1 LIFSEEGSFIINNW
15 STIEKLLNS
24 VKILRAELAEL
35 LNSLEEELKER
46 DWWSEG
52 LIFTRSSSTG
62 VYISTEQWTTED
74 RKIIWIGIEN
84 FTLETLFGNERP
96 PQCYLWVAGAK
107 EKAKITNDLGE
118 IFINDPHLRDY
129 YPGKSGSYIL
139 IKPIK
144 KQVNISDDQL
154 NDLIKEEVAEFIEKA
169 YLAIKDYKLEL

>member
-1 LIFSEEGSFIINNW
+1 MIFSEEGSFIINNW

-35 LNSLEEELKER
+35 LYSLEEEIKER

-84 FTLETLFGNERP
+84 FTLETLFWKFFFFSL
-96 PQCYLWVAGAK
+96 Y
-107 EKAKITNDLGE
+107 
-118 IFINDPHLRDY
+118 
-129 YPGKSGSYIL
+129 
-139 IKPIK
+139 
-144 KQVNISDDQL
+144 
-154 NDLIKEEVAEFIEKA
+154 
-169 YLAIKDYKLEL
+169 